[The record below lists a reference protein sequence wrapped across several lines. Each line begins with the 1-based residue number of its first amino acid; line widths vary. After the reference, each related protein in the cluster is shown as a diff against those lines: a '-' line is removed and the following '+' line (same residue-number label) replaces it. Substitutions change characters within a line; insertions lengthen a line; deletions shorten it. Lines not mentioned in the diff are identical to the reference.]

1 MASIDSSYSISG
13 SGPAIILIHGIG
25 ARKSAWDKVIL
36 HLENNFTCV
45 SYDLRGHGG
54 SPKGELPYS
63 LDVLVEDLEALRLTL
78 NLQKIHLVG
87 HSLGGMIGPRYAK
100 SYPDHVLSI
109 SLLSTAAF
117 RTKEDQSKVIAIVES
132 MNQNG
137 IKPILNN
144 LTNRWFTDRFINEN
158 YDSVEFRLQQVL
170 DTDSEVFLEV
180 FRIYAETEMS
190 PWLNQIKQPC
200 LVLTGEND
208 GGCNPR
214 LNKLIADS
222 LPHSEL
228 CILDKFKHSILI
240 EAPEI
245 VGRQVRD
252 FLLNQS

>member
-1 MASIDSSYSISG
+1 MASIDSSYNISG
-13 SGPAIILIHGIG
+13 SGPAIIFIHGIG

-36 HLENNFTCV
+36 HLENNFTCI
-45 SYDLRGHGG
+45 SYDLRGHGD

-63 LDVLVEDLEALRLTL
+63 LDTLVEDLEALRLIL

-100 SYPDHVLSI
+100 SYPNNVLSI

-117 RTKEDQSKVIAIVES
+117 RTKEDQSKVIAIVDN
-132 MNQNG
+132 MNQKG
-137 IKPILNN
+137 IEPILST
-144 LTNRWFTDRFINEN
+144 LTNRWFIDQFIKDNN
-158 YDSVEFRLQQVL
+158 DAVEFRLQQVI
-170 DTDSEVFLEV
+170 DTNPEVFLEV

-190 PWLNQIKQPC
+190 PWLNEINQPC
-200 LVLTGEND
+200 FVLTGEND

-214 LNKLIADS
+214 LNKLMADS
-222 LPHSEL
+222 LPNSEL

-245 VGRQVRD
+245 VGSRLKN
-252 FLLNQS
+252 FLLSL

>member
-13 SGPAIILIHGIG
+13 SGPAIIFIHGIG

-36 HLENNFTCV
+36 HLENNFTCI
-45 SYDLRGHGG
+45 SYDLRGHGD

-63 LDVLVEDLEALRLTL
+63 LDTLVEDLEALRLIL

-87 HSLGGMIGPRYAK
+87 HSLGGMIGPRYAN
-100 SYPDHVLSI
+100 SYPNNVLSI

-117 RTKEDQSKVIAIVES
+117 RTKEDQSKVIAIVDS
-132 MNQNG
+132 MNQKG
-137 IKPILNN
+137 IEPILST
-144 LTNRWFTDRFINEN
+144 LTNRWFTDQFIKDNN
-158 YDSVEFRLQQVL
+158 DAVEFRLQQVI
-170 DTDSEVFLEV
+170 DTNPEVFLEV

-190 PWLNQIKQPC
+190 PWLNEINQPC
-200 LVLTGEND
+200 FVLTGEND

-214 LNKLIADS
+214 LNKLMADS
-222 LPHSEL
+222 LPNSEL

-245 VGRQVRD
+245 VGSRLRN
-252 FLLNQS
+252 FLLNL

>member
-1 MASIDSSYSISG
+1 MASINSSYSISG
-13 SGPAIILIHGIG
+13 SGPAIIFVHGIG
-25 ARKSAWDKVIL
+25 ARKTAWDKVVL
-36 HLENNFTCV
+36 HLKDHFTCI

-78 NLQKIHLVG
+78 NFQKIHIVG
-87 HSLGGMIGPRYAK
+87 HSLGGMIGPKYAK
-100 SYPDHVLSI
+100 SFPDNVLSV

-117 RTKEDQSKVIAIVES
+117 RTKEDQSKVMAIVDS
-132 MNQNG
+132 MNRKG
-137 IKPILNN
+137 IEPILNT
-144 LTNRWFTDRFINEN
+144 LTDRWFTDQFIEES

-170 DTDSEVFLEV
+170 ETDPEVFLEV

-214 LNKLIADS
+214 LNKLIAES
-222 LPHSEL
+222 LTHSEL

-240 EAPEI
+240 EAPDLI
-245 VGRQVRD
+245 GQRVRD
-252 FLLNQS
+252 FLLNQ

>member
-1 MASIDSSYSISG
+1 MAIINSSYSISG
-13 SGPAIILIHGIG
+13 SGPAIIFVHGIG
-25 ARKSAWDKVIL
+25 ARKTAWDKVVL
-36 HLENNFTCV
+36 HLKDHFTCI

-78 NLQKIHLVG
+78 NLQKIHIVG
-87 HSLGGMIGPRYAK
+87 HSLGGMIGPKYAR
-100 SYPDHVLSI
+100 SFPDNVLSV

-117 RTKEDQSKVIAIVES
+117 RTKEDQSKVIAIVDS
-132 MNQNG
+132 MNRKG
-137 IKPILNN
+137 IEPILNT
-144 LTNRWFTDRFINEN
+144 LTDRWFTDQFIEES

-170 DTDSEVFLEV
+170 ETDPEVFLEV

-214 LNKLIADS
+214 LNKLIAES
-222 LPHSEL
+222 LTHSEL

-240 EAPEI
+240 EAPDL
-245 VGRQVRD
+245 VGQRVRD
-252 FLLNQS
+252 FLLNQ

>member
-13 SGPAIILIHGIG
+13 SGPAIIFIHGIG

-36 HLENNFTCV
+36 HLENNFTCI
-45 SYDLRGHGG
+45 SYDLRGHGD

-63 LDVLVEDLEALRLTL
+63 LDTLVEDLEALRLIL

-100 SYPDHVLSI
+100 SYPNNVLSI

-117 RTKEDQSKVIAIVES
+117 RTKEDQSKVIAIVDS
-132 MNQNG
+132 MNQKG
-137 IKPILNN
+137 IEPILST
-144 LTNRWFTDRFINEN
+144 LTNRWFTDQFIKDNN
-158 YDSVEFRLQQVL
+158 DAVEFRLQQVI
-170 DTDSEVFLEV
+170 DTNPEVFLEV

-190 PWLNQIKQPC
+190 PWLNEINQPC
-200 LVLTGEND
+200 FVLTGEND

-214 LNKLIADS
+214 LNKLMADS
-222 LPHSEL
+222 LPNSEL

-245 VGRQVRD
+245 VSSRLKN
-252 FLLNQS
+252 FLLNL

>member
-1 MASIDSSYSISG
+1 MAIINSSYSISG
-13 SGPAIILIHGIG
+13 SGPAIIFVHGIG
-25 ARKSAWDKVIL
+25 ARKTAWDKVVL
-36 HLENNFTCV
+36 HLKDHFTCI

-78 NLQKIHLVG
+78 NLQKIHIVG
-87 HSLGGMIGPRYAK
+87 HSLGGMIGPKYAK
-100 SYPDHVLSI
+100 SFPDNVLSV

-117 RTKEDQSKVIAIVES
+117 RTKEDQSKVMAIVDS
-132 MNQNG
+132 MNRKG
-137 IKPILNN
+137 IEPILNT
-144 LTNRWFTDRFINEN
+144 LTDRWFTDQFIEES

-170 DTDSEVFLEV
+170 ETDPEVFLEV

-214 LNKLIADS
+214 LNKLIAES
-222 LPHSEL
+222 LTHSEL

-240 EAPEI
+240 EAPDL
-245 VGRQVRD
+245 VGQRVRD
-252 FLLNQS
+252 FLLNQ